1 MEKSLKSRV
10 TLAEYSLKRRDG
22 RAARVDLGNV
32 GLRTLREHPPVLKL
46 GQKMLTPAMQARL
59 VAKHLT
65 FCDVFIEVAVLL
77 LVMTLLTAEPCLDRC
92 PSVRLAA

>member
-1 MEKSLKSRV
+1 M
-10 TLAEYSLKRRDG
+10 
-22 RAARVDLGNV
+22 
-32 GLRTLREHPPVLKL
+32 LKL

-77 LVMTLLTAEPCLDRC
+77 LVMTLLTAEPCFDRC